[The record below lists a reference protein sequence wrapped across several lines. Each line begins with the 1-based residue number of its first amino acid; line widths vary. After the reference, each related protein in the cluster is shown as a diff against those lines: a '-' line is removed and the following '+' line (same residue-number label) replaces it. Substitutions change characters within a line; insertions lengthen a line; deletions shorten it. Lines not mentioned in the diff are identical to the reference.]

1 MYQSEAMQSEFRK
14 KEAKRAKESF
24 QEQAF
29 KDANQWRSFL
39 DDVTKEVMFLSNITG
54 IGKVYTCVAK
64 VLLLLCV
71 F

>member
-1 MYQSEAMQSEFRK
+1 MQSEFRK

-54 IGKVYTCVAK
+54 REGLHNVNK

-71 F
+71 Y